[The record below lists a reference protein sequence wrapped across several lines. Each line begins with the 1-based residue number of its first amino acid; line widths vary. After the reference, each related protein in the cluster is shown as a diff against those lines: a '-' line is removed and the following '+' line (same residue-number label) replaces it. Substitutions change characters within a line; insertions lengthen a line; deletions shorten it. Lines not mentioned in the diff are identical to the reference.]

1 MLTGQLALIA
11 ASLFTGAAAYINAAE
26 QPVRL
31 RLDDRALLTEWK
43 PAYLRGFAMQAPL
56 ALMGFILGALTAYSQ
71 QDWRWLAGAL
81 VILANWPYTLLVI
94 MPVNKRL
101 MAIAL
106 QEAGPESRALIGK
119 WGRLHAVRTLLGAM
133 ATLLFLWASIA

>member
-1 MLTGQLALIA
+1 MTGQLALIA

-26 QPVRL
+26 QPARL

-71 QDWRWLAGAL
+71 QDWRWLARAL

-119 WGRLHAVRTLLGAM
+119 WGRPHAVRTLLGAM